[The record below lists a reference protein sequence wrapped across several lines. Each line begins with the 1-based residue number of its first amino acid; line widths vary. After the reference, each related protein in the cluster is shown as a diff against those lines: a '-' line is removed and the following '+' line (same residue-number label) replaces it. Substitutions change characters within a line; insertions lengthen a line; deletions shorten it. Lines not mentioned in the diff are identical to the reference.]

1 MATKAKPGTG
11 VATKSGTGMATW
23 QDRMAK
29 LATAAVEQ
37 EASVSSGQ
45 FVNTRTGQL
54 TWNGSPVVG
63 NKLKVIIADA
73 IMENAYY
80 EGEFDP
86 DNPQPPVCFAFGRKE
101 KELKPHA
108 DSVEP
113 QHETCAGC
121 PQNEFGTAD
130 RGKGKACKN
139 IRRLGL
145 IAADPLTQEAIE
157 KGEVAYLKTPV
168 TSVRGW
174 AAYVRT
180 LEALDHLPPQGVV
193 TEISSV
199 VDAKTQFKITFNKV
213 GNVPDKLMG
222 AVMDRHDEVVN
233 AIEFPYSPPSS
244 EPVAPKGKKPAGKRK
259 Y

>member
-1 MATKAKPGTG
+1 MAAKQKTEVAVKKPGTG
-11 VATKSGTGMATW
+11 LVSW

-29 LATAAVEQ
+29 LASQAVEQ

-45 FVNTRTGQL
+45 FIGTRAGQL
-54 TWNGSPVVG
+54 SWNGSPVVN
-63 NKLKVIIADA
+63 NKLHVIVCDSIL
-73 IMENAYY
+73 ENAYY
-80 EGEFDP
+80 PGEFDP

-101 KELKPHA
+101 KDMAPHA
-108 DSVEP
+108 DSSDK
-113 QHETCAGC
+113 QHDTCTGC
-121 PQNEFGTAD
+121 QRNEFGSAE

-139 IRRLGL
+139 IRRIGL
-145 IAADPLTQEAIE
+145 IAAEPMSAEAIE

-168 TSVRGW
+168 TSVKGW

-180 LEALDHLPPQGVV
+180 LEALDHMSPQGVV

-199 VDAKTQFKITFNKV
+199 TDPKSQFKIIFNKV
-213 GNVPDKLMG
+213 GKVPDKFMG
-222 AVMDRHDEVVN
+222 LVMDRHDEVAN

-244 EPVAPKGKKPAGKRK
+244 ELPVKKGAAKKGKK